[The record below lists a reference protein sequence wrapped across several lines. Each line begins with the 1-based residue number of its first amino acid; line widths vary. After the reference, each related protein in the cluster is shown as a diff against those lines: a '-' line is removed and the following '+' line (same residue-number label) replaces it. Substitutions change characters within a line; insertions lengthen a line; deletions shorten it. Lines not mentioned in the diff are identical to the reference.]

1 VPWHVL
7 PRKSAGVSAT
17 TSVNLGGSGSGVMTL
32 SNAAGAIAGQTDVFA
47 LTGTSAQSSTVLPPY
62 GGGQVLVDLKA
73 VGVRPASSGGNLVV
87 QFAVAGFGSRAH
99 PSYPAE
105 FDIYVDA
112 NNDGVDD
119 YVIYNT
125 ENGGFGVTGQTVITV
140 VNLSSNASIT
150 RFFASADL
158 NSSNLIATVLASD
171 IGITSASQKFRFSV
185 YAFDNYFTGDLTDAV
200 TNMVHTLDTPRYA
213 AASSGVVTPIG
224 GSGNIGI
231 SSPAGGDLA
240 SPSQK
245 GFLLLHSSA
254 KTARESDI
262 VLVTP

>member
-1 VPWHVL
+1 
-7 PRKSAGVSAT
+7 
-17 TSVNLGGSGSGVMTL
+17 
-32 SNAAGAIAGQTDVFA
+32 
-47 LTGTSAQSSTVLPPY
+47 
-62 GGGQVLVDLKA
+62 VDLKA
-73 VGVRPASSGGNLVV
+73 VGVRPASASGSLAV
-87 QFAVAGFGSRAH
+87 QFAMAGFGSRAH
-99 PSYPAE
+99 PAYPAE

-112 NNDGVDD
+112 NNDGVFD

-140 VNLSSNASIT
+140 VNLSTNAAVT

-158 NSSNLIATVLASD
+158 NSPNLVATVLASD

-185 YAFDNYFTGDLTDAV
+185 LAFDNYFTGDLTDAV

-231 SSPAGGDLA
+231 SSPAGGGVA
-240 SPSQK
+240 SPSQT
-245 GFLLLHSSA
+245 GFLLLHTSA
-254 KTARESDI
+254 KTGRESDI